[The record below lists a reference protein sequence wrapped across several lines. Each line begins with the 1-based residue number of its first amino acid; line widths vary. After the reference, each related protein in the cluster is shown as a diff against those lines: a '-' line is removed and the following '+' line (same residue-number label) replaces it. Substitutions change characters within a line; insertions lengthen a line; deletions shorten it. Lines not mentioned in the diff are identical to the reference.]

1 MESLTRNPMPP
12 LDDPSFDAEAV
23 LIHVDNDRDLLRELA
38 ELLCE
43 DAPNTMDRIREA
55 AENEDAEA
63 LWQAAHALKG
73 AVANFAALGARD
85 LAQTLERKGR
95 EGDLDGAPGLVQRL
109 EVELE
114 RLFQD
119 LRSFV
124 DPAND

>member
-1 MESLTRNPMPP
+1 MPP
-12 LDDPSFDAEAV
+12 LDNPSFDTEAV
-23 LIHVDNDRDLLRELA
+23 LIHVDHDRGLLRELA

-55 AENEDAEA
+55 AENDDAEA

-73 AVANFAALGARD
+73 AVANFAALSARD

-95 EGDLDGAPGLVQRL
+95 EGDLDGARELVERL
-109 EVELE
+109 DGELE

-124 DPAND
+124 DAADD